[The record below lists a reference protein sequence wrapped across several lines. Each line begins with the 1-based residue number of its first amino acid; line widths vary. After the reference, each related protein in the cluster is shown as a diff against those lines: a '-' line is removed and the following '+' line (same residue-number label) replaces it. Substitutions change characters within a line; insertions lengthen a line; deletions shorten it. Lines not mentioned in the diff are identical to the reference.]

1 MEDKTIKKSRMNMY
15 FPDDLKDWLWEQA
28 NKNGFNL
35 TTMVQMIV
43 LDYKKQ
49 QEAMDISKIA
59 QLLIDAQKE
68 KENENNNPK

>member
-1 MEDKTIKKSRMNMY
+1 MY

-68 KENENNNPK
+68 KEYENNNPK